1 MKAVFIVHNQ
11 ALSEQIEQALLKLN
25 IRGYS
30 RWPEM
35 QGVGSSKGEPHL
47 GTHTWPA
54 LNAGVLTVVDD
65 EKVEKLLL
73 KLERI
78 NKAAEQ
84 QGLHAYIWNIER
96 MI

>member
-1 MKAVFIVHNQ
+1 MKAVFIVYNQ
-11 ALSEQIEQALLKLN
+11 ALSEQVEQALQKLN
-25 IRGYS
+25 IRGFS

-54 LNAGVLTVVDD
+54 MNSGTITIVED
-65 EKVEKLLL
+65 EKVEKLLQRL
-73 KLERI
+73 QRI

-84 QGLHAYIWNIER
+84 QGLHAFVWNIET